1 MKYQTREPLARKNI
15 YNELVH
21 GFNFDI
27 AGGCITSIVIS
38 AMMILIINPIPKTV
52 NVSENGKT
60 ALIDNGD
67 RVGEYKIYS
76 ATALVNAIDRNCLD
90 R

>member
-1 MKYQTREPLARKNI
+1 MAAHENVIKVKKT
-15 YNELVH
+15 ELFRVRSW
-21 GFNFDI
+21 FEYDF
-27 AGGCITSIVIS
+27 S
-38 AMMILIINPIPKTV
+38 ANAKKLLIINPIPKTV
-52 NVSENGKT
+52 SASENGRIS
-60 ALIDNGD
+60 LIDNGD